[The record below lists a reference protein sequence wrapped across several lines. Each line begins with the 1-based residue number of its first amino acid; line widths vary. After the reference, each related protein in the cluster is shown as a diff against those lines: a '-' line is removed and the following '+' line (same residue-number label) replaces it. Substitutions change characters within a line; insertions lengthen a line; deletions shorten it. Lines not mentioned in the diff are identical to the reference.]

1 MKSNQ
6 MCENRTPPK
15 TSGTRDAVE
24 SAIDISKGDKAITWE
39 RALEDLDRVSS
50 WEVEDSQDGKAASA
64 AAGLKDYP

>member
-1 MKSNQ
+1 MKTNKI
-6 MCENRTPPK
+6 CESHIPPR

-50 WEVEDSQDGKAASA
+50 WEVEDMPNGKAAST
-64 AAGLKDYP
+64 AAGLIDYP